1 MKYNKL
7 FLENVSPIKS
17 TLRLSCIMS
26 QIGQTHNHYATL
38 YIKRLTAVHNRTHYW
53 RFSKWKSSDTGF
65 PWKTDMI
72 RKSRVAELLRSSK
85 SLLNRVVWLMLMK
98 VQNKLSGR
106 ENGQLEFHVTNI
118 LIQNIS
124 IMSFIPPYF
133 ERRG

>member
-17 TLRLSCIMS
+17 TLTLSCIMS
-26 QIGQTHNHYATL
+26 QNGQTHNHYVTL

-53 RFSKWKSSDTGF
+53 RFSTWKSPDTGF

-72 RKSRVAELLRSSK
+72 RKSRLAELLRSSK
-85 SLLNRVVWLMLMK
+85 SLLNRVGWLMLMK

-124 IMSFIPPYF
+124 IMFFIPPYF

>member
-17 TLRLSCIMS
+17 TLTLSCIMS
-26 QIGQTHNHYATL
+26 QNGQTHNHYVTL

-53 RFSKWKSSDTGF
+53 RFSTWKSSDTGF
-65 PWKTDMI
+65 LWKTGMI
-72 RKSRVAELLRSSK
+72 RKSRLAELLRSSK
-85 SLLNRVVWLMLMK
+85 SLLNRVGWLMK

-124 IMSFIPPYF
+124 IMFFIPPYF